1 MNVAERY
8 SYSKLSTFE
17 QCPYKYKLAYVD
29 KHEIRSDSIATEVG
43 TAIHATEESIGKS
56 LMRHESPD
64 YNALSSSIW
73 ALMASL
79 KERYPNDFFLPD
91 KSGRTYQQKVEGYL
105 ASGIHRLEGRLK
117 ANPSLEIVGLEKE
130 FEVSANG
137 HTFHGFIDRVL
148 HDKSDGSYIIED
160 IKTYPK
166 PIEQKNLHTPL
177 QHVIY
182 TLALMQE
189 VDGGIRC
196 AYDLPFCNLIQDV
209 EEGYLGRGLNELG
222 RLFGELG
229 RTDFHPNPS
238 PLCHWCVFSGTYPDQ
253 PEEARGLCP
262 FHSLWTRQNKTKE
275 VNERWEG
282 RLPDATQPK
291 NPC

>member
-1 MNVAERY
+1 MGERY

-17 QCPYKYKLAYVD
+17 QCPYKYKLVYVD
-29 KHEIRSDSIATEVG
+29 KHEIKGDSIATEVG
-43 TAIHATEESIGKS
+43 TAIHAAEEEIGKS
-56 LMRHESPD
+56 LMAHGSPD
-64 YNALSSSIW
+64 YGAIASSIM
-73 ALMASL
+73 ALMPSL
-79 KERYPNDFFLPD
+79 EERYPKDFLLPD
-91 KSGRTYQQKVEGYL
+91 KSGRTYAQKIEGYL
-105 ASGIHRLEGRLK
+105 ASGIHRLEDRLK

-130 FEVSANG
+130 FEASANG
-137 HTFHGFIDRVL
+137 RTFHGFIDRVL
-148 HDKSDGSYIIED
+148 HDKTDDSYIIED

-166 PIEQKNLHTPL
+166 PIEQKGLHTPL

-189 VDGGIRC
+189 VDGRIRC
-196 AYDLPFCNLIQDV
+196 AYDLPFCNLTQDV
-209 EEGYLGRGLNELG
+209 DEGYLGRGLNELG

-229 RTDFHPNPS
+229 RTDYRPNPS
-238 PLCHWCVFSGTYPDQ
+238 PLCHWCVFSRTYPDQ

-262 FHSLWTRQNKTKE
+262 FYSLWTRQNKTRE

-291 NPC
+291 TLC